1 MPSTGKLSRLK
12 SPTFLLCPWKAST
25 LISCVATIKTTVGAM
40 VMEAV
45 ITEALAVAM
54 RVTLAMALALAT
66 TIENSVEESPPLH
79 LDIKIHQ
86 F

>member
-1 MPSTGKLSRLK
+1 
-12 SPTFLLCPWKAST
+12 
-25 LISCVATIKTTVGAM
+25 
-40 VMEAV
+40 MEAV

-66 TIENSVEESPPLH
+66 TIENAVEESPPLH